1 MDNLTAKKYFWIF
14 LDVLIAGLIVNV
26 FFFVMPTLDRV
37 GESQAPVRTIS
48 VNAEGKTTVKPDIAQ
63 FSFSVVTEGPDLEKI
78 TSENNKQVADAI
90 KFVKSEGVK
99 SEDIKTTQYN
109 LQPKY
114 EYNKDQRKSY
124 ISGYELTQTVFV
136 KIRELDKNLGEVSKI
151 LGSLPELGINQIS
164 GVSFTVDDPDKFMNE
179 ARADAYARAKAKAEF
194 MAKSAGVGLGRVIN
208 INEYGSPIVYNSY
221 EKMGLGGAGM
231 IAAPSAVAPVEPGS
245 EQLTIQVNITYAL
258 KN

>member
-1 MDNLTAKKYFWIF
+1 MDNLTGKKYFWIF
-14 LDVLIAGLIVNV
+14 LDILLVGLIINV

-37 GESQAPVRTIS
+37 GESQPPVRTIS

-63 FSFSVVTEGPDLEKI
+63 FSFSVVTEGPDLVKI
-78 TSENNKQVADAI
+78 TSENNKQVEDAI

-99 SEDIKTTQYN
+99 SDDIKTTQYN

-114 EYNKDQRKSY
+114 EYNKERRRSY

-136 KIRELDKNLGEVSKI
+136 KIRELDKNIGEVSKI
-151 LGSLPELGINQIS
+151 LGRLPELGINQIS

-179 ARADAYARAKAKAEF
+179 ARADAYKKAKDKAEF

-208 INEYGSPIVYNSY
+208 VNEYGAPIFYGPY
-221 EKMGLGGAGM
+221 AKMGMGGADM
-231 IAAPSAVAPVEPGS
+231 AAAPSAIAPVEPGS
-245 EQLTIQVNITYAL
+245 EELTIQVSITYAL